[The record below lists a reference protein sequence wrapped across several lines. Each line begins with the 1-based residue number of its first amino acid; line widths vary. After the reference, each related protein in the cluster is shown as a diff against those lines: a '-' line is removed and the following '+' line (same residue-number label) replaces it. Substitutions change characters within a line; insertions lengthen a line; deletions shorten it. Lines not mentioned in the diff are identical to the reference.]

1 MNNILEQVKELV
13 KEASKLCFKND
24 LVVESKGSN
33 TNYVTD
39 VDKAVEE
46 FMGEHLPKLIEG
58 SRMLGEEGDT
68 ITDADGYVWV
78 VDPIDGTA
86 NFIRHF
92 NLSAIS
98 VGLLYNREPEIGVI
112 YNPFTDEMF
121 YSEKG
126 KGAFLNGN
134 PIHVSDRDYNHSAI
148 FTAFSLYDKTQA
160 EPCFNI
166 LQRIYYDTDDMRR
179 LGSAALELA
188 SLAAGRAE
196 LYFEIRIFF
205 WDFAAGMSI
214 ITEAGGCY
222 EVLNF
227 TGEPI
232 DYNKPYVL
240 IAANSEENLEKLK
253 TIVTEEILRWKEK
266 N

>member
-1 MNNILEQVKELV
+1 MDILEKVKELV
-13 KEASKLCFKND
+13 KEASKLCFKDN
-24 LVVESKGSN
+24 LIVESKGSN

-39 VDKAVEE
+39 VDKAVEV
-46 FMGEHLPKLIEG
+46 FLGERLPKLIDG
-58 SRMLGEEGDT
+58 SRMLGEEGDS
-68 ITDADGYVWV
+68 IKDASGYVWV

-98 VGLLYNREPEIGVI
+98 VGLFYNTEPTLGVI
-112 YNPFTDEMF
+112 YNPFTDEML
-121 YSEKG
+121 YSKKG
-126 KGAFLNGN
+126 EGAFLNGT
-134 PIHVSDRDYNHSAI
+134 PIHVSDRDYNHSTI

-205 WDFAAGMSI
+205 WDFAAGLSI
-214 ITEAGGCY
+214 ISEAGGYY
-222 EVLNF
+222 EILNF
-227 TGEPI
+227 SEEPI
-232 DYNKPYVL
+232 DYNKPYAL
-240 IAANSEENLEKLK
+240 IAANSKESLEKLK
-253 TIVTEEILRWKEK
+253 AIVTEEINAWKK
-266 N
+266 